1 MLNHF
6 PLHIY
11 YQNILYDLWVD
22 IKCELCKLRY
32 CKDTNFLITATPKNF
47 VMTTIG
53 ATRADKV
60 GIITTLCFQWTSK
73 HTSSIDMHAW
83 CCVLKTAWYLSNC
96 ISLWIQA
103 IQSGKAKA
111 KPCTEYIIVRPF
123 KIKFFRNVNGDVV
136 DHLLSHDFYICTMTE
151 TSLKSVED
159 ISDEI
164 VSVMTILLQVV
175 PAMWQDWLWCCVG
188 QILRIL

>member
-1 MLNHF
+1 MLNQFH
-6 PLHIY
+6 LHIY

-47 VMTTIG
+47 VMTTIS

-73 HTSSIDMHAW
+73 HIFYKYARMMLCAEI
-83 CCVLKTAWYLSNC
+83 AWYLSNR

-123 KIKFFRNVNGDVV
+123 KIKFIRNVNGDVV
-136 DHLLSHDFYICTMTE
+136 DHLLSHNFYICTMTE

-164 VSVMTILLQVV
+164 VSVMTILLQAV